1 VEAAGI
7 EPAFPSRRQ
16 GGPDTTIVVMSDHPV
31 LGRVMVACVISVIGV
46 TLNRRRSD
54 SRIAFTE
61 VDRRQLK
68 GFAEPVRTFEFRGAI
83 SDQEN

>member
-1 VEAAGI
+1 M
-7 EPAFPSRRQ
+7 
-16 GGPDTTIVVMSDHPV
+16 D
-31 LGRVMVACVISVIGV
+31 ACVISVIGV

-54 SRIAFTE
+54 SRIAFAE